1 MMFKPKNRFDN
12 YLDKTI
18 KDIIK
23 IERKISKAKSKGE
36 RHADLYR
43 LFVLK
48 SKWDSD
54 VFRDCV
60 EYLFAH
66 FRVKGYEIHFSDE
79 SKPSFGWLTIRWK

>member
-1 MMFKPKNRFDN
+1 MTFKPKNRLDK
-12 YLDKTI
+12 YLD
-18 KDIIK
+18 
-23 IERKISKAKSKGE
+23 
-36 RHADLYR
+36 ADLYR